1 MHQQRKSQHSNSV
14 GTFCRDRSMNNSF
27 SDRPAL
33 LVIDMV
39 KDSLDPKKNLAI
51 TPLAMQIVEPINRLA
66 RSFRKTSWPV
76 VFATDAFRREDFIF
90 TGKMKPHSLQGTPGA
105 EVADVLKREAEDLW
119 LPKPRFSAFFRTG
132 LDEWLK
138 SRGVTLCAV
147 AGITTNFCVL
157 TTAMDA
163 LCSDFKAVILE
174 DCTTAATENIHRQTL
189 DIYRKNALYPLFRIL
204 TSEQLLSEL
213 YQ

>member
-1 MHQQRKSQHSNSV
+1 MK
-14 GTFCRDRSMNNSF
+14 SF
-27 SDRPAL
+27 SGEKAAL

-39 KDSLDPKKNLAI
+39 KDSLDPSKNLPI
-51 TPLAMQIVEPINRLA
+51 TPSALRIVDPINRLA
-66 RSFRKTSWPV
+66 ESFRKASCPV

-90 TGKMKPHSLQGTPGA
+90 TGKMKPYSLEGTRGA
-105 EVADVLKREAEDLW
+105 EVADELQREEGDLW

-138 SRGVTLCAV
+138 ARDVTLCTV

-163 LCSDFKAVILE
+163 LCCDFKAVLLE

-189 DIYRKNALYPLFRIL
+189 DIYRRNALFPLFRIL
-204 TSEQLLSEL
+204 TSQQLLSEL
-213 YQ
+213 

>member
-1 MHQQRKSQHSNSV
+1 MK
-14 GTFCRDRSMNNSF
+14 SF
-27 SDRPAL
+27 SGDKAAL

-39 KDSLDPKKNLAI
+39 KDSLDPGKNLPI
-51 TPLAMQIVEPINRLA
+51 TPSALRIIEPINRLA
-66 RSFRKTSWPV
+66 ESFRSASRPV

-90 TGKMKPHSLQGTPGA
+90 TGKMKPYSLEGTPGA
-105 EVADVLKREAEDLW
+105 EVADELKQEEEDLW

-138 SRGVTLCAV
+138 TRGVTLCAV

-163 LCSDFKAVILE
+163 LCCGFKAVILE
-174 DCTTAATENIHRQTL
+174 DCTAASTEAVHGQTL
-189 DIYRKNALYPLFRIL
+189 EIYRRNALFPLFRIL

-213 YQ
+213 G